1 VSSWTNDQVREF
13 AKRFA
18 GINRPV
24 WPVLVDDIREAIID
38 SFVLLIVLGQ
48 DRGDVQV
55 EEIRS
60 MRTRLAVRLAA
71 HHKMP
76 NPTADL
82 VADNVVGHHGPA
94 CPQ

>member
-1 VSSWTNDQVREF
+1 VSGWTDGQVREF

-18 GINRPV
+18 DINHPM
-24 WPVLVDDIREAIID
+24 WPVLVDALREAIID

-60 MRTRLAVRLAA
+60 MRTCLAIRLAV

-82 VADNVVGHHGPA
+82 ITHG
-94 CPQ
+94 